1 MAVRTGGQ
9 REENMDCSQLLARPD
24 DVGVGNAARYLEGFA
39 TEMASAG
46 YAPLTICGY
55 LDSAIHFGKWAET
68 GGLNFAETT
77 DESINAFGK
86 HRCKCPGRHS
96 HQRLSRR
103 YVARLGL
110 FMQYLRRQGAIRT
123 TVESRIE
130 VPSPLQGFREWLL
143 QHRGLAL
150 VTVERHDH
158 LITRMLPALGS
169 DAGQYNAA
177 TVRTVILEQIR
188 GCRPAYAKTIVAA
201 LRIYLRYLAT
211 TGVCKPGLD
220 HALPTVAEWKLSSL
234 PKYLDSGQVARLMDA
249 CRKDEPLSLRDRAII
264 LLLFR
269 LGLRAGDIAG
279 MRPADIDWREAT
291 LLVRGKGRRDV
302 HLPLPQDA
310 GDAVLDYLKDARP
323 QVSIDRVFLCSN
335 APFRSLGSTAVSNIV
350 RAALRDAGIENP
362 PSRGANLIR
371 HTAATTMLR
380 AGATLD
386 EIGTILR
393 HKSPNTTAHYA
404 KVDVAALQQ
413 IAQPWPNGPK
423 EGK

>member
-1 MAVRTGGQ
+1 
-9 REENMDCSQLLARPD
+9 MDIFQLLERSQNMIL
-24 DVGVGNAARYLEGFA
+24 GNTAPYLKGFA

-46 YAPLTICGY
+46 YARLTIRGY
-55 LDSAIHFGKWAET
+55 LDSAIHFGQWVEAE
-68 GGLNFAETT
+68 GLNFANI
-77 DESINAFGK
+77 DEEIVKAFGA
-86 HRCKCPGRHS
+86 HRCECVGRRS

-103 YVARLGL
+103 YVARVG
-110 FMQYLRRQGAIRT
+110 FFSQYLRQQGAIRT
-123 TVESRIE
+123 SANSTVEAS
-130 VPSPLQGFREWLL
+130 SPLDGFREWLL
-143 QHRGLAL
+143 HHRGLAL
-150 VTVERHDH
+150 VTVERHEH
-158 LITRMLPALGS
+158 LIRRMLPPLGQEV
-169 DAGQYNAA
+169 GQYNAV
-177 TVRTVILEQIR
+177 TVRTVILDQIR
-188 GCRPAYAKTIVAA
+188 GCRPGYAKTIVAA
-201 LRIYLRYLAT
+201 LRLYLRYLAT
-211 TGVCKPGLD
+211 IGACQPGLD

-234 PKYLDSGQVARLMDA
+234 PKYLDSGQVARLIDS
-249 CRKDEPLSLRDRAII
+249 CDKNGPLGLRDRAII

-279 MRPADIDWREAT
+279 MRPGDIDWREAT

-302 HLPLPQDA
+302 RLPLPQDA
-310 GDAVLDYLKDARP
+310 GDAVLDYLEHARP
-323 QVSIDRVFLCSN
+323 QVSIDRVFLCVN

-350 RAALRDAGIENP
+350 RAALRVAGIENP

-393 HKSPNTTAHYA
+393 HKSPDTTAHYA
-404 KVDVAALQQ
+404 KVDIAALQQ